1 MHLLQVLNATILN
14 LKVQFLKF
22 AGIKGNK
29 AIAPPNNTAKMS
41 KDIAPSITG
50 LLLMKDIPPKIEFMV
65 IDSEFYG
72 FFLVEMKEIIILVA
86 SGNIS
91 AIEYATSGFNT

>member
-1 MHLLQVLNATILN
+1 
-14 LKVQFLKF
+14 
-22 AGIKGNK
+22 
-29 AIAPPNNTAKMS
+29 
-41 KDIAPSITG
+41 
-50 LLLMKDIPPKIEFMV
+50 MKDIPPKIEFMV